1 MVIINNVAVIG
12 AGGALGKPV
21 LDALI
26 VSGKFNVSVL
36 TRPASE
42 STYPSSVRVIPVDF
56 KSLSSLT
63 AALAGQD
70 ALVSTVGTDGL
81 LGQTLIVDAAIAAG
95 VKRILPSDFGS
106 DLTNSK
112 TAALPVFGYKVAVR
126 KHIEDKVKSGATIT
140 YTYIVNGPFLDW
152 GVAHNFIINWS
163 HGKPSL
169 YDGGERPFST
179 TSLATIGNAVV
190 GVLSKY
196 EETRNRS
203 VYIHDVALTQKKLL
217 EIVQRIKP
225 ATKFEPTTVPLVDVG
240 KSAYEELA
248 NGDYSFAV
256 MSKFLS
262 LAVFGEG
269 YGSLLE
275 KTDNELLGL
284 AEKSDAEV
292 GEILKAV
299 VN

>member
-1 MVIINNVAVIG
+1 M
-12 AGGALGKPV
+12 
-21 LDALI
+21 
-26 VSGKFNVSVL
+26 
-36 TRPASE
+36 
-42 STYPSSVRVIPVDF
+42 
-56 KSLSSLT
+56 
-63 AALAGQD
+63 
-70 ALVSTVGTDGL
+70 VSTVGTDGL
-81 LGQTLIVDAAIAAG
+81 LGQKLIVDAAIAAG

-106 DLTNSK
+106 DLTNPK

-126 KHIEDKVKSGATIT
+126 EHIEDKVRNGAMIT

-163 HGKPSL
+163 DGKPSL

-179 TSLATIGNAVV
+179 TSLASVGNAVV

-203 VYIHDVALTQKKLL
+203 VYIHDIALTQKKLL
-217 EIVQRIKP
+217 EIMQRIKP

-240 KSAYEELA
+240 KLAYEELA
-248 NGDYSFAV
+248 NGDYSLAV
-256 MSKFLS
+256 MSKFLL

-299 VN
+299 IN